1 VAEEAQPIIVKRIYM
16 VHGHHG
22 GSWKVAFADFAV
34 AMMAFFLMM
43 WLMGATTADQR
54 GGISQYFKNPSVIP
68 GASPLPSPTAMQGPG
83 GPSSSMIDMGGG
95 MELFK
100 DPPPDK
106 PPEDEELLNNSGA
119 GQGVEEKKRLES
131 LQMTLSDAIQQ
142 KESLR
147 PFSDQVLMDL
157 TAEGLRIQVIDKESS
172 SMFPLG
178 SAALEPFSTAM
189 LKELAAIIK
198 TVPNRISISGHTDG
212 RPYNRNN
219 YGNWELSADRA
230 NAARR
235 ALIAGGVPE
244 EKIGR
249 VVGLSAFAPLDPV
262 NLENPINRR
271 ISIIVLNRRTED
283 AIRQESGALFS
294 VQTNLEPT
302 MPQDAAPGATTPA
315 VNSTSNAASAQ
326 GSTPAPPSTTV
337 AAPIAPAPKK

>member
-1 VAEEAQPIIVKRIYM
+1 
-16 VHGHHG
+16 
-22 GSWKVAFADFAV
+22 
-34 AMMAFFLMM
+34 MMAFFLMM

-54 GGISQYFKNPSVIP
+54 GGISQYFKNPSVVQ
-68 GASPLPSPTAMQGPG
+68 GASPLPSPTAVQGPG
-83 GPSSSMIDMGGG
+83 GPSSSMINAGGA

-100 DPPPDK
+100 DPPTDK
-106 PPEDEELLNNSGA
+106 RPNDEEILNNSGA
-119 GQGVEEKKRLES
+119 GRADAAADTEGKVLSAQEQQRLES
-131 LQMTLSDAIQQ
+131 LMLNLNDAVGQNAAL
-142 KESLR
+142 K
-147 PFSDQVLMDL
+147 PFSDQILMDL

-178 SAALEPFSTAM
+178 SAALEPFSFAL
-189 LKELAAIIK
+189 LKELAEIIS

-262 NLENPINRR
+262 NPDNPINRR
-271 ISIIVLNRRTED
+271 ISIIVLNKRTED

-302 MPQDAAPGATTPA
+302 TAPAGAP
-315 VNSTSNAASAQ
+315 TSAPT
-326 GSTPAPPSTTV
+326 GTPAP
-337 AAPIAPAPKK
+337 AP